1 MEVALYI
8 SKELSCKQIYVD
20 VEYEDFVVV
29 SLKGIMIKNSTI
41 VGNFY
46 RSPSSSAEA
55 NDRLLSVID
64 TLCSNYKCP
73 KICLGDF
80 NFPNIDWS
88 LLTSKE
94 SESKKN
100 DKYAAEKFF
109 VTACGQSHHG
119 QKLRRTT

>member
-1 MEVALYI
+1 
-8 SKELSCKQIYVD
+8 

-29 SLKGIMIKNSTI
+29 SLNGNDKNSTI

-73 KICLGDF
+73 KIFLGDI
-80 NFPNIDWS
+80 NFPNIDGRY
-88 LLTSKE
+88 LPVRTAKV
-94 SESKKN
+94 KK
-100 DKYAAEKFF
+100 
-109 VTACGQSHHG
+109 
-119 QKLRRTT
+119 L

>member
-1 MEVALYI
+1 M
-8 SKELSCKQIYVD
+8 D

-29 SLKGIMIKNSTI
+29 SLKGNDKNSTI

-55 NDRLLSVID
+55 NDRLMSVID

-73 KICLGDF
+73 KIFLGDF

-88 LLTSKE
+88 LLTSKD
-94 SESKKN
+94 SVSKKMIN
-100 DKYAAEKFF
+100 ML
-109 VTACGQSHHG
+109 
-119 QKLRRTT
+119 QKIFCHSL